1 MKTGFIALRY
11 LLSKKSNNAVNYI
24 SKISVLGF
32 AVGSFALIVI
42 LSTLNG
48 FENVILSMYSDFDAD
63 FKIESV
69 NGKTFEEKESLLKSI
84 EKTPGLQFYHTILE
98 DQAVVKHY
106 DFQTACYIKG
116 VSSSYFIDTKIDKYV
131 QIGYPDLDFNMRP
144 RAILGAGIDYKLQ
157 TSVENPHS
165 LLHVYVPK
173 RGNYSISDPNMIQT
187 LNIQPG
193 GVLYLDD
200 QINQKYV
207 FVPISF
213 ARELF
218 ERENEISYIEIRVNS
233 QNIENA
239 EEYLLKKFKSSKYSV
254 KNRLQQQENLYKM
267 FESEKWVTFA
277 LLTFVLLLASFNVTG
292 TLSMLVL
299 EKQKDIFTLTTL
311 GANASFIRK
320 IFIKEGILISLF
332 GGSIGLFFGI
342 ILVLLQDKFGFI
354 KMTGSIIDSYPVK
367 LHWNDALLVLFTS
380 LLLGLLT
387 SFYPAWKAY
396 RKK

>member
-1 MKTGFIALRY
+1 
-11 LLSKKSNNAVNYI
+11 
-24 SKISVLGF
+24 
-32 AVGSFALIVI
+32 
-42 LSTLNG
+42 
-48 FENVILSMYSDFDAD
+48 
-63 FKIESV
+63 
-69 NGKTFEEKESLLKSI
+69 
-84 EKTPGLQFYHTILE
+84 
-98 DQAVVKHY
+98 
-106 DFQTACYIKG
+106 
-116 VSSSYFIDTKIDKYV
+116 
-131 QIGYPDLDFNMRP
+131 
-144 RAILGAGIDYKLQ
+144 
-157 TSVENPHS
+157 
-165 LLHVYVPK
+165 
-173 RGNYSISDPNMIQT
+173 
-187 LNIQPG
+187 
-193 GVLYLDD
+193 
-200 QINQKYV
+200 
-207 FVPISF
+207 VPISF